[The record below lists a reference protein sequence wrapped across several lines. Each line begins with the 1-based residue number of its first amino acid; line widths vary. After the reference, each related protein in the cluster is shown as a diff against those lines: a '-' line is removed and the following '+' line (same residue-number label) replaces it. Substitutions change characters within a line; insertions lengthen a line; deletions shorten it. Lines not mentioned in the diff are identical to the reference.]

1 MSTKQH
7 SCPLT
12 TVRNRGE
19 SRVARLDPPTLQLVR
34 QTQLGADKEEGAPS

>member
-1 MSTKQH
+1 MGTKQY